1 MSFVMS
7 DFEGAIV
14 PDTDFSDDNGDAD
27 KTLRHALK
35 AFEESA
41 SAGDAQLVLTL
52 LKDARLLV
60 PVVAQLDNVL
70 DDNVNLPAE
79 KDSHMQ
85 SVEYVNS
92 DGRRALLAFT
102 GTDSLN
108 AWNPDA
114 RPIPRAAHIV
124 AQSVLE
130 GELDAL
136 ILDLHGPSTCVIE
149 GPMLVRLA
157 ISARHTEY
165 LETAMDAAC
174 DSIEELEGVLA
185 ADWETGPDDI
195 TIFLEIEDHGPTLG
209 HDIAAILQDPNIA
222 VVLDRPLQVEIKQVS

>member
-1 MSFVMS
+1 MS

-14 PDTDFSDDNGDAD
+14 PETDFSSDTGDAD

-35 AFEESA
+35 SFETTA

-52 LKDARLLV
+52 LKEARLLV
-60 PVVAQLDNVL
+60 PVVAELDSEL
-70 DDNVNLPAE
+70 ETGAE

-108 AWNPDA
+108 AWNPAA

-130 GELDAL
+130 SELDAL

-157 ISARHTEY
+157 ISARHSEY

-174 DSIEELEGVLA
+174 DSIEELDGVLI
-185 ADWETGPDDI
+185 ADWETSQEEI
-195 TIFLEIEDHGPTLG
+195 TIFLEIDDHGPELG
-209 HDIAAILQDPNIA
+209 HQIASILQDPNIA
-222 VVLDRPLQVEIKQVS
+222 VVLDRPLQVEIKQISPDENEAD

>member
-1 MSFVMS
+1 MS

-14 PDTDFSDDNGDAD
+14 PGTDFSDDNGDAD

-60 PVVAQLDNVL
+60 PVVAELDTIEEGV
-70 DDNVNLPAE
+70 E

-157 ISARHTEY
+157 ISARHSEY

-174 DSIEELEGVLA
+174 DSIEELDGVLA
-185 ADWETGPDDI
+185 ADWETGPEDI

>member
-1 MSFVMS
+1 MS

-14 PDTDFSDDNGDAD
+14 PATDFADDNGDAD

-35 AFEESA
+35 AFEESESA
-41 SAGDAQLVLTL
+41 SDAQLVLTL
-52 LKDARLLV
+52 LKEARLLV
-60 PVVAQLDNVL
+60 PVVAEIDSMEEGV
-70 DDNVNLPAE
+70 E

-102 GTDSLN
+102 GTDSLYS
-108 AWNPDA
+108 WNPDA

-130 GELDAL
+130 GELDAM

-157 ISARHTEY
+157 ISSRHSEY
-165 LETAMDAAC
+165 LEMALDGAC
-174 DSIEELEGVLA
+174 DSIEELDGVLS
-185 ADWETGPDDI
+185 ADWETSEAEI
-195 TIFLEIEDHGPTLG
+195 TIFLEIEDHGSTLG

-222 VVLDRPLQVEIKQVS
+222 VVLDRPLQVEIKQVQ

>member
-1 MSFVMS
+1 MS

-14 PDTDFSDDNGDAD
+14 PATDFSDDNGDAD

-35 AFEESA
+35 AFEESESA
-41 SAGDAQLVLTL
+41 SDAQLVLTL
-52 LKDARLLV
+52 LKEARLLV
-60 PVVAQLDNVL
+60 PVVAEIDSMEEGV
-70 DDNVNLPAE
+70 E

-102 GTDSLN
+102 GTDSLYS
-108 AWNPDA
+108 WNPDA

-130 GELDAL
+130 GELDAM

-157 ISARHTEY
+157 ISSRHSEY
-165 LETAMDAAC
+165 LEMALDGAC
-174 DSIEELEGVLA
+174 DSIEELDGVLS
-185 ADWETGPDDI
+185 ADWETSEAEI

-222 VVLDRPLQVEIKQVS
+222 VVLDRPLQVEIKQVQ

>member
-1 MSFVMS
+1 MS

-35 AFEESA
+35 AFEETA

-60 PVVAQLDNVL
+60 PVVAELDTIEEGV
-70 DDNVNLPAE
+70 E

-157 ISARHTEY
+157 ISARHSEY
-165 LETAMDAAC
+165 LESAMDAAC

-185 ADWETGPDDI
+185 ADWETGPEDI

>member
-1 MSFVMS
+1 MS

-14 PDTDFSDDNGDAD
+14 PATDFSDDNGDAD

-35 AFEESA
+35 AFEESESA
-41 SAGDAQLVLTL
+41 SDAQLVLTL

-60 PVVAQLDNVL
+60 PVVAEIDSMEEGV
-70 DDNVNLPAE
+70 E

-102 GTDSLN
+102 GTDSLYS
-108 AWNPDA
+108 WNPDA

-130 GELDAL
+130 GELDAM

-157 ISARHTEY
+157 ISSRHSEY
-165 LETAMDAAC
+165 LEMALDGAC
-174 DSIEELEGVLA
+174 DSIEELDGVLS
-185 ADWETGPDDI
+185 ADWETSEAEI
-195 TIFLEIEDHGPTLG
+195 TIFLEIEDHGSTLG

-222 VVLDRPLQVEIKQVS
+222 VVLDRPLQVEIKQVQ

>member
-1 MSFVMS
+1 MS

-14 PDTDFSDDNGDAD
+14 PETDFSDDNGDAD

-52 LKDARLLV
+52 LKEARLLV
-60 PVVAQLDNVL
+60 PVVAELDTIEEGI
-70 DDNVNLPAE
+70 E

-157 ISARHTEY
+157 ISARHSEY

-185 ADWETGPDDI
+185 ADWETGPEDI